1 MAFKERI
8 NMKKIKNYTENE
20 LLNLKYISDNVT
32 SESEM
37 ENYYEYIPKLI
48 DEIIRLREYE
58 WKYKELD
65 K

>member
-1 MAFKERI
+1 
-8 NMKKIKNYTENE
+8 MKKIKNYTENE